1 MTPPPAM
8 MPAAMERP
16 TFNSLLQG
24 LPVLGRA
31 GDGSVRISSLVTD
44 SRRIIPGS
52 LFFALPGL
60 RANGHAFLDDA
71 IARGAAAIISGEPVA
86 GLPAVAAAQVAAMTV
101 PGAGGQRFILSDRDI
116 SLMDLADRLR
126 AALPAYAHRL
136 PRFELPDWIVRLAAR
151 FHSQLRENISELG
164 NIRRVDGDPGRALI
178 DRPTIPAPEAGL
190 ATARS
195 LIAHGLVKP

>member
-1 MTPPPAM
+1 MTPHPVM

-86 GLPAVAAAQVAAMTV
+86 G
-101 PGAGGQRFILSDRDI
+101 D
-116 SLMDLADRLR
+116 DL
-126 AALPAYAHRL
+126 
-136 PRFELPDWIVRLAAR
+136 
-151 FHSQLRENISELG
+151 
-164 NIRRVDGDPGRALI
+164 
-178 DRPTIPAPEAGL
+178 
-190 ATARS
+190 S
-195 LIAHGLVKP
+195 LIHI

>member
-1 MTPPPAM
+1 MTPHPVM

-60 RANGHAFLDDA
+60 RE
-71 IARGAAAIISGEPVA
+71 I
-86 GLPAVAAAQVAAMTV
+86 
-101 PGAGGQRFILSDRDI
+101 
-116 SLMDLADRLR
+116 
-126 AALPAYAHRL
+126 
-136 PRFELPDWIVRLAAR
+136 
-151 FHSQLRENISELG
+151 
-164 NIRRVDGDPGRALI
+164 GRA
-178 DRPTIPAPEAGL
+178 
-190 ATARS
+190 
-195 LIAHGLVKP
+195 HV

>member
-1 MTPPPAM
+1 MTPPLAM

-60 RANGHAFLDDA
+60 RSNGHAFLDDA
-71 IARGAAAIISGEPVA
+71 IAREAGAKFYAAFLIVNRQRCARQRCINDQSYCVGA
-86 GLPAVAAAQVAAMTV
+86 NINDGLT
-101 PGAGGQRFILSDRDI
+101 
-116 SLMDLADRLR
+116 
-126 AALPAYAHRL
+126 HRL
-136 PRFELPDWIVRLAAR
+136 HLCRMRRSVGTFLSSASAPPRPD
-151 FHSQLRENISELG
+151 N
-164 NIRRVDGDPGRALI
+164 DAL
-178 DRPTIPAPEAGL
+178 
-190 ATARS
+190 
-195 LIAHGLVKP
+195 VMK

>member
-1 MTPPPAM
+1 MTPPLAM

-24 LPVLGRA
+24 LPVLGRT

-60 RANGHAFLDDA
+60 RANGHVFLDDA

-86 GLPAVAAAQVAAMTV
+86 GLPAVAAAQVVDPRRALAEV
-101 PGAGGQRFILSDRDI
+101 ARRFFGHPE
-116 SLMDLADRLR
+116 
-126 AALPAYAHRL
+126 AALQLGYLRQDNDFDAPSPLVAVRWFPVGSGGDGSL
-136 PRFELPDWIVRLAAR
+136 SPRAPF
-151 FHSQLRENISELG
+151 
-164 NIRRVDGDPGRALI
+164 DPL
-178 DRPTIPAPEAGL
+178 L
-190 ATARS
+190 
-195 LIAHGLVKP
+195 